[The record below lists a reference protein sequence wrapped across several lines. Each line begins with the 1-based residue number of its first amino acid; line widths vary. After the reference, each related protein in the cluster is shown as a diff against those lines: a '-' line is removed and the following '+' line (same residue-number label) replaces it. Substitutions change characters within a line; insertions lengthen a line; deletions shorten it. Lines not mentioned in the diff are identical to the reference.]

1 MDSPA
6 SRIDEVTKIEHER
19 VSQGALVVKNPP
31 VNAGEV
37 RDSGLIPGSR
47 RFPGEELG
55 NPLQYSCLGNPHGQR
70 SLGGYSPWGHNE
82 SDMTDVT

>member
-6 SRIDEVTKIEHER
+6 SRIDKVTKIEHER
-19 VSQGALVVKNPP
+19 VSQGALMVKNPP

-47 RFPGEELG
+47 RFPGEEHS
-55 NPLQYSCLGNPHGQR
+55 NPLQHSCLGNPHGQR
-70 SLGGYSPWGHNE
+70 SLAGDSPWGRSE
-82 SDMTDVT
+82 LDMTEMT